1 MNSSLEKLVK
11 NLLDDDF
18 KHLTQKFGSENLKL
32 LKQKDVCSYEYM
44 DSFERF
50 FENTLP
56 DKKFIGLLDFYRSL
70 KNGTTN
76 DKGEKLDGHITD
88 EVSVTCIEIWN
99 RFNMKNMVDYDHYLK
114 RDVLLLAD
122 VFEKLTNES
131 LKFYKLDPCHYFSS
145 SGLSWDAI

>member
-1 MNSSLEKLVK
+1 MNSSLEKLVQ

-18 KHLTQKFGSENLKL
+18 KHLTQQFGSENLKL

-50 FENTLP
+50 FENALP
-56 DKKFIGLLDFYRSL
+56 DKKFIGLLDCYRSL
-70 KNGTTN
+70 KNGRNN
-76 DKGEKLDGHITD
+76 DKSQKLDGHITD
-88 EVSVTCIEIWN
+88 EESVTCIKIWN
-99 RFNMKNMVDYDHYLK
+99 RFNMKKMVDYHDHYLK

-122 VFEKLTNES
+122 VFEKLTSGS

-145 SGLSWDAI
+145 PG

>member
-1 MNSSLEKLVK
+1 MNSSLEKLVQ

-18 KHLTQKFGSENLKL
+18 KHLTQQFGSENLKL

-50 FENTLP
+50 FENALP
-56 DKKFIGLLDFYRSL
+56 DKKVIGLLDCYRSL
-70 KNGTTN
+70 KNGRNN
-76 DKGEKLDGHITD
+76 DKSQKLDGHITD
-88 EVSVTCIEIWN
+88 EESVTCIKIWN
-99 RFNMKNMVDYDHYLK
+99 RFNMKKMVDYHDHYLK

-122 VFEKLTNES
+122 VFEKLTSRS

-145 SGLSWDAI
+145 PG